1 MAQNVYA
8 TIFLSCLLGSTL
20 AVIPEGEIQIGPVFG
35 KGSRFF
41 GGHKH
46 FEAVFEKGANLKPLI
61 AKKVLLG
68 AGALGVGALAAGGA
82 ALLANKFPHLTHGW
96 GQQGWGQ
103 GYAQGQQNY
112 NSVPAYGW
120 GNSNSGS
127 SSYYPSSA
135 SDVKFPATSGYPSS
149 SYYGN
154 ANYNI
159 PSTEYGYPQS
169 SGGSADYG
177 SYGWSR

>member
-1 MAQNVYA
+1 MAQTTYT

-20 AVIPEGEIQIGPVFG
+20 AVIPEGEYQIGPVFG

-46 FEAVFEKGANLKPLI
+46 FEAVFEKGAELKPLI

-68 AGALGVGALAAGGA
+68 VGALGAGALAAGGA
-82 ALLANKFPHLTHGW
+82 ALLANKFPHLGQGW
-96 GQQGWGQ
+96 GWSGQ
-103 GYAQGQQNY
+103 GYAQEGQYNNY

-120 GNSNSGS
+120 SNSGSSS
-127 SSYYPSSA
+127 SSYYPSSG
-135 SDVKFPATSGYPSS
+135 SGIKFPPTSGYPSS
-149 SYYGN
+149 PYYGN
-154 ANYNI
+154 ANY
-159 PSTEYGYPQS
+159 PATEYGYPQT
-169 SGGSADYG
+169 GSADYA